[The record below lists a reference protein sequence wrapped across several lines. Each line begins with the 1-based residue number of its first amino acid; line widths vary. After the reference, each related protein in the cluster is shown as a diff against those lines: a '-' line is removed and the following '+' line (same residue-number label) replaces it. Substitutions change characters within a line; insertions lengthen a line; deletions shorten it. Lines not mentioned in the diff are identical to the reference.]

1 MVFVVSSCTCT
12 DSLSLYQYDI
22 MYIYIYTHHT
32 AHHIFLLKC
41 LHIYIYIVLYLK
53 IFYLHFHFF
62 LVPRAWL
69 QAKLGY
75 HVAGTLLF
83 VNSVAVERFHSGKS
97 SKFPWQNRA
106 TQNGEPRGKVE
117 VGKKNPLKNSKKRK
131 IKRDV
136 FLYLKAR
143 I

>member
-22 MYIYIYTHHT
+22 MYIYTHHT

-41 LHIYIYIVLYLK
+41 LHIYIYSIISQDFLPS
-53 IFYLHFHFF
+53 FPFF